1 MDRELV
7 ELART
12 GDRVAFGELAVTL
25 GDRLHAVAHRIL
37 RDREL
42 AGDVTQQALV
52 KIWQELPRLR
62 DSDLFAGWSYRILVN
77 TCRDEMRKRHR
88 APGDL
93 DLLDTDAWMPD
104 ASVPVADRDQLE
116 RAFRRLT
123 VDQRSV
129 VILHYYLDYSLAEIA
144 SIVDIPIGTVRSR
157 LHYARQAMRS
167 AIEADRRPVLTGGR
181 SA

>member
-1 MDRELV
+1 M
-7 ELART
+7 ELARQ

-62 DSDLFAGWSYRILVN
+62 DADLFAGWSYRILVN
-77 TCRDEMRKRHR
+77 ACRDEMRKRR
-88 APGDL
+88 RPSADL
-93 DLLDTDAWMPD
+93 NLLENDAWMPD
-104 ASVPVADRDQLE
+104 ASIPVADRDQLE
-116 RAFRRLT
+116 RAFQRLT
-123 VDQRSV
+123 LDQRSV

-144 SIVDIPIGTVRSR
+144 TIADIPVGTVRSR